1 MAGYGVFN
9 TTCKKINSKEN
20 KIKFSEWFE
29 I

>member
-9 TTCKKINSKEN
+9 TTCKKINSKEKN
-20 KIKFSEWFE
+20 KNSQSGLE